1 MDGEMKSLNRTTRFF
16 IGAVSLMLLTGCD
29 DSGGL
34 PALITGNTD
43 IVPPVVTST
52 FPSSGQGGVSALAT
66 ITATFSESLDPTTVN
81 TSTVLV
87 TAAATGVGI
96 AGTVSYNSSLQQA
109 IFLPSSTLA
118 ANTSYTVTLT
128 TGIKDIAGNPMAANN
143 VFTFTTAP

>member
-1 MDGEMKSLNRTTRFF
+1 MRSLNRTRRLF
-16 IGAVSLMLLTGCD
+16 IGAVTLMLVTGCD

-52 FPSSGQGGVSALAT
+52 FPSSGQSGVSGLAT
-66 ITATFSESLDPTTVN
+66 VTATFSESLDPTTVN

-109 IFLPSSTLA
+109 IFLP
-118 ANTSYTVTLT
+118 
-128 TGIKDIAGNPMAANN
+128 G
-143 VFTFTTAP
+143 

>member
-1 MDGEMKSLNRTTRFF
+1 MQSLNRTRRFF
-16 IGAVSLMLLTGCD
+16 VGAVTLMVLAGCD

-52 FPSSGQGGVSALAT
+52 FPSGGQSGVSALAT
-66 ITATFSESLDPTTVN
+66 VTATFSESLDPTTVN

-128 TGIKDIAGNPMAANN
+128 TGIKDVAGNPMAANN